1 MGQRINVLWGIV
13 IAFLVVCVIWIGYSD
28 YRMSKQVE
36 KLRQQKIVLGTDEQ
50 LKETVN
56 TLEKDLDE
64 RLAYETK
71 VSGDPL
77 DLTKVITS
85 KAFLQSLGLRETL
98 EQQGRMRLSCTATSP
113 GGGVQMGVVKFMG
126 RSYNLH
132 EGDVFNG
139 FRVDKISPS
148 QMLLSKGGAQL
159 VLAVERAPEEEL
171 SESTKPTSVSGRNY

>member
-28 YRMSKQVE
+28 YHMSKQVE

-50 LKETVN
+50 LKETVS
-56 TLEKDLDE
+56 TLEKNLDD
-64 RLAYETK
+64 RLAYQTH

-77 DLTKVITS
+77 DLTKVIQS

-98 EQQGRMRLSCTATSP
+98 EQQGRMRLSCTATSSD
-113 GGGVQMGVVKFMG
+113 GIQMGVVKFMG

-132 EGDVFNG
+132 EGDSFNG
-139 FRVDKISPS
+139 FTVTKIQPS
-148 QMLLSKGGAQL
+148 QMFLSKSGAQL
-159 VLAVERAPEEEL
+159 VLAVEKAPEEEV
-171 SESTKPTSVSGRNY
+171 SESVKGTSVSGKNY